1 MRLIERAAR
10 VLGLERRDA
19 NPNDP
24 WAHFAALRTGGSVT
38 PESAQSVAACY
49 AAVAVISEAIGSLPL
64 RLYKRGDDS
73 RSPADDHPLNRTLHR
88 EPNGQQSP
96 QEFFE
101 WMTAAMLLHG
111 NAYARVIRG
120 WDGQVRELIPLAPE
134 RVSLLRKG
142 DAIGGFEYS
151 NRDGERERLLPDE
164 VFHLRHRAG
173 ADPLVGQSPIQAAR
187 AVIELAMA
195 ESQHGVSNFTNGTKL
210 SGIIKMPGKLKADQ
224 RESLKQSWQSQYAGA
239 ANSGR
244 TPVLE
249 EGADFVPLSMSL
261 EDAEYIAAR
270 QFSVQEVARIFK
282 VPPPLLADL
291 GQTSYSNAVQVNRW
305 FVSHCLGRHMSAW
318 EGAISRQLLTDAG
331 RRLYYPEF
339 SAEALLRGDSQVRA
353 AFYGAGIK
361 DGWLLPSEARALE
374 NMPAVEGIDNKPAP
388 AAPAPAAPQPYPSKQ

>member
-19 NPNDP
+19 NPNDV
-24 WAHFAALRTGGSVT
+24 WANFAALRTSGSVT

-49 AAVAVISEAIGSLPL
+49 AAVSAISEAIGSLPL
-64 RLYKRGDDS
+64 HLYRREGEDRVKASDHRLYGVIHH
-73 RSPADDHPLNRTLHR
+73 A
-88 EPNGQQSP
+88 PNEHQSAV
-96 QEFFE
+96 EFWE
-101 WMTAAMLLHG
+101 YMVASALLRG
-111 NAYARVIRG
+111 NAFAKIIRA
-120 WDGQVRELIPLAPE
+120 WDGQCDALIPLPAE
-134 RVSLLRKG
+134 RVTVLRKG
-142 DAIGGFEYS
+142 DVIGGYAYTD
-151 NRDGERERLLPDE
+151 RDGKMERLLPAE

-339 SAEALLRGDSQVRA
+339 SAEGLLRGDSANRA
-353 AFYGAGIK
+353 AFYSSGIK
-361 DGWLLPSEARALE
+361 DGWLLPSEARRLE
-374 NMPAVEGIDNKPAP
+374 NLPTVPGIDDKPATGE
-388 AAPAPAAPQPYPSKQ
+388 ATPAPLPYPSKQ

>member
-19 NPNDP
+19 NPNDV
-24 WAHFAALRTGGSVT
+24 WANFAALRTSGSVT

-49 AAVAVISEAIGSLPL
+49 AAVSAISEAIGSLPL
-64 RLYKRGDDS
+64 HLYRREGEDRVKASDHRLYGVIHH
-73 RSPADDHPLNRTLHR
+73 A
-88 EPNGQQSP
+88 PNEHQSAV
-96 QEFFE
+96 EFWE
-101 WMTAAMLLHG
+101 YMVASALLRG
-111 NAYARVIRG
+111 NAFAKIIRA
-120 WDGQVRELIPLAPE
+120 WDGQCDALIPLPAE
-134 RVSLLRKG
+134 RVTVMRKG
-142 DAIGGFEYS
+142 DVIGGYAYTD
-151 NRDGERERLLPDE
+151 RDGKMERLLPAE

-339 SAEALLRGDSQVRA
+339 SAEGLLRGDSANRA
-353 AFYGAGIK
+353 AFYSSGIK
-361 DGWLLPSEARALE
+361 DGWLLPSEARRLE
-374 NMPAVEGIDNKPAP
+374 NLPTVPGIDDKPATGE
-388 AAPAPAAPQPYPSKQ
+388 ATPAPLPYPSKQ